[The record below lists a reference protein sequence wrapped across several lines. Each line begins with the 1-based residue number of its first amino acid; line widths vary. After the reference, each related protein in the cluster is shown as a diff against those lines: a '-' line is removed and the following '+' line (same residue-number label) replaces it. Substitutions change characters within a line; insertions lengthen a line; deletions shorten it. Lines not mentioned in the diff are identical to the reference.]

1 MIAIGENG
9 GRIIRPWLGITMQR
23 VTPDIASGLNL
34 PRPAGL
40 VVKDVYPEGP
50 GELAGFKRNDVIVAM
65 RDLPIDDEAS
75 LRFRLATLAVG
86 ETVPVK
92 VLRGGHEV
100 VLKVPLTAPP
110 EKPERD
116 RSQLQG
122 RHPLS
127 GATVVNMSPAVAEE
141 MGLVEWK
148 AGVAVVEVQ
157 PGSYAA
163 RFLRPGDAVSSING
177 QEVKSVA
184 DLKQR
189 IAGGVSSLGIGR
201 EGLVSTIQFR

>member
-1 MIAIGENG
+1 
-9 GRIIRPWLGITMQR
+9 
-23 VTPDIASGLNL
+23 
-34 PRPAGL
+34 
-40 VVKDVYPEGP
+40 
-50 GELAGFKRNDVIVAM
+50 
-65 RDLPIDDEAS
+65 
-75 LRFRLATLAVG
+75 
-86 ETVPVK
+86 
-92 VLRGGHEV
+92 
-100 VLKVPLTAPP
+100 
-110 EKPERD
+110 
-116 RSQLQG
+116 
-122 RHPLS
+122 
-127 GATVVNMSPAVAEE
+127 MSPAVAEE

-163 RFLRPGDAVSSING
+163 RFLRPGDAVSAING